1 MVLNTNKTDGS
12 ILDYVTKTVI
22 QSPIPSLDIGELGRV
37 LVIKKVATVTNPAI
51 QIITDKNTA
60 LDNLSLAFKY
70 GLNSVGYLEQTDL
83 DLTASGLNDYFS
95 IVLSGFTI
103 DSATFDKG
111 NVVGVVYINQD
122 TIAENPLA
130 NQDSISVNYQSDSKL
145 SIINSTLYAVNMMVN
160 NYKDLQYVEIT
171 DLIETPTNIG
181 EAELLKSYNINFVYY
196 DERYGKRL
204 ALSRIGSV
212 SGYKPYLKYK
222 IVKEL
227 KYNDFEFVNSDKPYN
242 NQTLKTILEQKQI
255 NYVKDNYAEVVNMGS
270 FVVNNI
276 DAGFQAW
283 SCEVDFEILESVW
296 YFNLIITV
304 K

>member
-130 NQDSISVNYQSDSKL
+130 NQDSISINYQSDSKL
-145 SIINSTLYAVNMMVN
+145 SIINATLYAVNMMVN

-204 ALSRIGSV
+204 ALSRIGGV

-296 YFNLIITV
+296 YFNLIVTV